1 MLKARRIRRRRGIII
16 IIIITR
22 FEKPP
27 KGFPQNLAYILR
39 RVGRIF

>member
-1 MLKARRIRRRRGIII
+1 MSNLWPHLYRKS
-16 IIIITR
+16 
-22 FEKPP
+22 P